1 MPTTL
6 QSPPKPTLVPTE
18 SQPTAVVD
26 DSAGPRLLTAADLAV
41 IPNDLP
47 SGAVK
52 WELCDGRLTVMAPP
66 GDVHGA
72 VDANIVTE
80 LKLQGERAGHGKA
93 RTEVG
98 IILRRNPDCVLGPDA
113 TFIGN
118 ASLPLRLSAEGY
130 LETIP
135 DLVVEVRSKNDTTRE
150 LEHKAGE
157 YLAAG
162 VKLVWVVDPLR
173 SIVTVFRAG
182 QSPQTLQPTDALT
195 AEGIIPDFKLTVA
208 DALKT

>member
-1 MPTTL
+1 MTTTL
-6 QSPPKPTLVPTE
+6 QSPPKPTSAPAE
-18 SQPTAVVD
+18 SQIEKGVNG
-26 DSAGPRLLTAADLAV
+26 SADPRLLTAADLAV
-41 IPNDLP
+41 FPNDLP

-52 WELCDGRLTVMAPP
+52 WELWDGRLTVMAPP
-66 GDVHGA
+66 GDIHAA
-72 VDANIVTE
+72 VDGNIVAE

-98 IILRRNPDCVLGPDA
+98 IIFRRNPDCVLGPDA

-118 ASLPLRLSAEGY
+118 ASLPLRLSPEGY
-130 LETIP
+130 LDTIP
-135 DLVVEVRSKNDTTRE
+135 ELVVEVRSKNDTVRD
-150 LEHKAGE
+150 LERKAGE

-182 QSPQTLQPTDALT
+182 QPPQTLQPTDTLT

>member
-1 MPTTL
+1 MPITL
-6 QSPPKPTLVPTE
+6 QSAPE
-18 SQPTAVVD
+18 STSAPAESHPATVVD
-26 DSAGPRLLTAADLAV
+26 GSTGPRLLTSADLAV
-41 IPNDLP
+41 LPDDLP

-52 WELCDGRLTVMAPP
+52 WELWDGRLTVMAPP
-66 GDVHGA
+66 GDIHGA
-72 VDANIVTE
+72 VDGNIIAE
-80 LKLQGERAGHGKA
+80 LKIQGERAGHGKA

-98 IILRRNPDCVLGPDA
+98 IVLRRNPDCVLAPDA
-113 TFIGN
+113 TFIAN
-118 ASLPLRLSAEGY
+118 SSLPPRLSPEGY

-135 DLVVEVRSKNDTTRE
+135 ELVVEVSSKNDTVGE
-150 LEHKAGE
+150 LERKASE

-182 QSPQTLQPTDALT
+182 MPPQTLQPTDTLT

-208 DALKT
+208 DAFKT

>member
-6 QSPPKPTLVPTE
+6 QNPPEHIAAPSESPSVKGFND
-18 SQPTAVVD
+18 A
-26 DSAGPRLLTAADLAV
+26 AGPRLLTAADLAV
-41 IPNDLP
+41 LPDDLP

-52 WELCDGRLTVMAPP
+52 WELWDGRLTVMAPP
-66 GDVHGA
+66 GDNHAA
-72 VDANIVTE
+72 VDSNIIAE
-80 LKLQGERAGHGKA
+80 LKIQGERAGHGKA

-113 TFIGN
+113 TFIAN
-118 ASLPLRLSAEGY
+118 ASLPLRLSPEGY

-135 DLVVEVRSKNDTTRE
+135 ELVVEVRSTNDTVRE
-150 LEHKAGE
+150 LERKAAE
-157 YLAAG
+157 FLAAG

-173 SIVTVFRAG
+173 SIVTVFRTG
-182 QSPQTLQPTDALT
+182 QAPQTLQPTDTLT

>member
-6 QSPPKPTLVPTE
+6 QNPPKPSSAVAEPP
-18 SQPTAVVD
+18 SVTAVD
-26 DSAGPRLLTAADLAV
+26 ALAGRRLLTAADVAV
-41 IPNDLP
+41 LPDDLP

-52 WELCDGRLTVMAPP
+52 WELWDGRLAVMAPP
-66 GDVHGA
+66 GDIHAA
-72 VDANIVTE
+72 VDGNIIAE

-113 TFIGN
+113 TFIAN
-118 ASLPLRLSAEGY
+118 ASLPLRLSPEGY

-135 DLVVEVRSKNDTTRE
+135 EFVVEVRSKNDTVRE
-150 LEHKAGE
+150 LERKAGE

-162 VKLVWVVDPLR
+162 VRLVWVVDPLR
-173 SIVTVFRAG
+173 SLVTVFRAG
-182 QSPQTLQPTDALT
+182 QPPQTLQPTDTLT